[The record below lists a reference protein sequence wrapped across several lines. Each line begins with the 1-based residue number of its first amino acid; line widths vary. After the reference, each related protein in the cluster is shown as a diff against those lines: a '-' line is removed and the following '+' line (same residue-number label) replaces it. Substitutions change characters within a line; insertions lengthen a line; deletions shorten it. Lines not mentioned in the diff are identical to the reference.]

1 VIKSRLKIL
10 NYKKKMQTLKFDL
23 TMFEDLLTYKLTNIQ
38 SALFDFMK
46 DEIEK
51 ENKIIIERRSINA
64 DSVEYQVIKSKDEL
78 DQFIKIYNSEI
89 F

>member
-1 VIKSRLKIL
+1 
-10 NYKKKMQTLKFDL
+10 MQTLKFDL